1 MQPNDVAVRK
11 RMQIAKTNRMMF
23 LWIAISSALVGVA
36 LVAGIFLVQR
46 LIYNETVLTKK
57 QGTVSTL
64 DRNLQSIEG
73 LKQEIRKLDV
83 NSALL
88 SARANDKDQAIRVI
102 LDALPSEANSLALGA
117 SLQKRLLANIDGLE
131 IQTLQVDPV
140 AGVENGFDSGA
151 VASGNQ
157 ITFTFTVL
165 GSQAALK
172 QVLENLERSIR
183 TIEVTSLRINGQ
195 PGGKQEMNIQGRAF
209 YEPSMVLEFKEEA
222 V

>member
-11 RMQIAKTNRMMF
+11 RMQIAKTNRVMF
-23 LWIAISSALVGVA
+23 IWIAISSALVGVA

-46 LIYNETVLTKK
+46 LIYNEAVLTKK

-64 DRNLQSIEG
+64 DRNLQAVEG

-88 SARANDKDQAIRVI
+88 SARANEEDQAIRVI

-117 SLQKRLLANIDGLE
+117 SLQKRLLANIEGLE

-151 VASGNQ
+151 VAADNQ

-195 PGGKQEMNIQGRAF
+195 PDGKQEMNVQGRAF
-209 YEPSMVLEFKEEA
+209 YEPSMVLEFQEEA